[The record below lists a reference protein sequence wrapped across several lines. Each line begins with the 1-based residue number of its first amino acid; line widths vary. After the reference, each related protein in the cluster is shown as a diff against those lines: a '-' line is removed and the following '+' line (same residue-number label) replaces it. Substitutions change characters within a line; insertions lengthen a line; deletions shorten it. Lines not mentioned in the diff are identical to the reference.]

1 MSGWLGMGSKARE
14 DQKHGDTF
22 PTRGFLAAVV
32 NSHFQRLDDG
42 RTVFRLGSLFSN
54 RRGYVVASTE
64 QMLLLRQSVVQ
75 YRRIVMC
82 SYVGFGLMFSGFFS
96 TRFLEIPFWQQ
107 LATLLAIGALEW
119 FGSRIYFYVFTKKM
133 EPINVP
139 TSRLASWRSRGRSMS
154 PTQLVYGTVVMAG
167 MASFM
172 FYFFVER
179 SEPIFLVFG
188 LMYGAILVS
197 YIIAWRSWWA
207 ARQE

>member
-1 MSGWLGMGSKARE
+1 MNRWLGMGSKAKE
-14 DQKHGDTF
+14 DRKHGDSF
-22 PTRGFLAAVV
+22 PTRGFLAAAV
-32 NSHFQRLDDG
+32 NAQFQQLDDG
-42 RTVFRLGSLFSN
+42 RTVFRLRSPFN
-54 RRGYVVASTE
+54 KHRGYVVTSTE
-64 QMLLLRQSVVQ
+64 QMMLLRESIVH
-75 YRRIVMC
+75 YRRIVIGLN
-82 SYVGFGLMFSGFFS
+82 VGFGVVFTGFFF
-96 TRFLEIPFWQQ
+96 TAFLEIQFWQQ

-139 TSRLASWRSRGRSMS
+139 TSRLASWRSMGRTIS
-154 PTQLVYGTVVMAG
+154 PALLAFGTLVMAG